1 MPNDSITAWV
11 NQLRGGDEEAARRLW
26 EAYFGRLVGMARQ
39 RLAQRRFLVGD
50 EEDVALSAFTS
61 FCRGLRGG
69 EFAGLADRDDLWKLL
84 VTITLHKALHLVRD
98 EGRVKRGGGWQ
109 RVGGGGELE
118 GEPNDDRLQRIVGA
132 EPSPAVAAQIAEEA
146 ERMLASL
153 GDSELIELAVLKMEG
168 HSNAEIAAR
177 WNKTERT
184 VERKLS
190 LIRKIWQASAPPEGA
205 LD

>member
-1 MPNDSITAWV
+1 MPHDSITAWV

-39 RLAQRRFLVGD
+39 RLAKGRFLVGD
-50 EEDVALSAFTS
+50 EEDVALSAFAS
-61 FCRGLRGG
+61 FCRGLQGG

-84 VTITLHKALHLVRD
+84 VTITLHKALHLMRD

-109 RVGGGGELE
+109 RVGGVGKLDGER
-118 GEPNDDRLQRIVGA
+118 DDERLQRIVAA

-153 GDSELIELAVLKMEG
+153 GDAELIELAVLKMEG
-168 HSNAEIAAR
+168 YSNAEIAAR
-177 WNKTERT
+177 WQRAERT

-190 LIRKIWQASAPPEGA
+190 LIRKIWQASVPTDGK
-205 LD
+205 